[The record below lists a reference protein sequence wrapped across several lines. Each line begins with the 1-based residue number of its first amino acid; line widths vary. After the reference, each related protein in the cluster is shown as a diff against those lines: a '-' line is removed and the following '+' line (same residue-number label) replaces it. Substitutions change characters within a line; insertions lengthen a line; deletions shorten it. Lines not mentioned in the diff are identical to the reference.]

1 MWFRRYVLSWR
12 LLSGVERLSYHGEM
26 TNCANFGSDFAGY
39 REGGD
44 EVEHLPNIGA
54 NLSAI

>member
-1 MWFRRYVLSWR
+1 
-12 LLSGVERLSYHGEM
+12 M